1 MTAILG
7 ISAYYH
13 DSAAALLVDGQIVAA
28 AQEERFSRQKHD
40 ARFPNH
46 AIHYCMSQA
55 GLGYEELDHVTFYE
69 KPFRKFERLLE
80 TYLAVAPSGW
90 SSFARAM
97 PVWLKQKLRL
107 SREIQRQLDR
117 QFNGRILFPEHH
129 ESHAASA
136 FFPSPFEHAA
146 ILTADGVGEWATTT
160 MGRGDGNR
168 IELLQ
173 QLEFP
178 HSLGLLYSAF
188 TTYCG
193 FRVNSGEAKLM
204 GLAPYGEPRY
214 AEHIRDK
221 LIDLRTDG
229 SFRLNLDYFRFHRGL
244 TMTSRRFHQLFEGP
258 PRTPESRIPQRT
270 KDLAASIQVVTEE
283 ILLRMACHLHQLTG
297 LSNLCVAGGLG
308 LNCVAN
314 GKIQRESPF
323 QNIWV
328 QPAAGDAGGAL
339 GAALFT
345 WYQLRDQPRTP
356 LDQATP
362 YTGPEYSPQ
371 QVTAAIEQSGLAES
385 PHIESFVFQ
394 DRAALC
400 EQVCDLLA
408 RQSVVGWFQGRMEFG
423 PRALGNRSL
432 LADPRCPDMQER
444 INREI
449 KFRESFR
456 PFAPVVL
463 ARSADRFFDVPA
475 RYQSPFMLLAEQVKA
490 AGSNVDPEPRETE
503 DVLPLPAI
511 THVDHSA
518 RLQTVTAQQ
527 NAPLAQLLETMDEK
541 TGCPV
546 LLNTSLN
553 VRGKPIAC
561 SPADALDLFATTALD
576 AIVLENCLLVKS
588 DKGSVA
594 TQPAPTAGP
603 LVPAIEPPSWKR
615 SKLPVAG
622 AVGGLATYLLW
633 GSLAGAI
640 TILLISLLLWGAV
653 IIAPRRVA
661 PLSAALDRGLR
672 FTAMWFTIVLL
683 ALVYFLVLT
692 PYALLLRRLGHR
704 GLETRFDQEAA
715 SYWKPQRSA
724 RSKRDYF
731 RQF

>member
-40 ARFPNH
+40 ARFPNQ

-55 GLGYEELDHVTFYE
+55 SLGYEELDHVAFYE

-97 PVWLKQKLRL
+97 PVWLKQKLHL
-107 SREIQRQLDR
+107 SRAMQRQMDN
-117 QFNGRILFPEHH
+117 QFGGRIIFPEHH
-129 ESHAASA
+129 EAHAASA
-136 FFPSPFEHAA
+136 FFPSPFQQAA

-204 GLAPYGEPRY
+204 GLAPYGKPRY

-221 LIDLRTDG
+221 LIDIRKDG

-244 TMTSRRFHQLFEGP
+244 TMTSRRFHRLFGGP
-258 PRTPESRIPQRT
+258 PRTPESKIPQRT

-283 ILLRMACHLHQLTG
+283 ILLRMACHLHQITG

-314 GKIQRESPF
+314 GKIRRESPF

-345 WYQLRDQPRTP
+345 WHQLRNKPRKPTTDQTV
-356 LDQATP
+356 
-362 YTGPEYSPQ
+362 YTGPQYSQ
-371 QVTAAIEQSGLAES
+371 QEVATAIQQSGLEES
-385 PHIESFVFQ
+385 PNIELTQFEDQAS
-394 DRAALC
+394 LC
-400 EQVCDLLA
+400 EQVGDLLA
-408 RQSVVGWFQGRMEFG
+408 SQKVIGWFQGRMEFG
-423 PRALGNRSL
+423 PRALGNRSM
-432 LADPRCPDMQER
+432 LADPCCPKMQQR
-444 INREI
+444 INEQI

-456 PFAPVVL
+456 PFAPAVL
-463 ARSADRFFDVPA
+463 AREADRFFEVPA
-475 RYQSPFMLLAEQVKA
+475 DFQSPFMLLAENVKTDA
-490 AGSNVDPEPRETE
+490 IPTSGREDITFA
-503 DVLPLPAI
+503 LPAI
-511 THVDHSA
+511 THVDQSA
-518 RLQTVTAQQ
+518 RVQTVTAQQ
-527 NAPLAQLLETMDEK
+527 NGPLATLLETMEEK

-553 VRGKPIAC
+553 VRGQPIAC
-561 SPADALDLFATTALD
+561 SPTDALGVFTTTAMD

-588 DKGSVA
+588 APDVYKTRLASA
-594 TQPAPTAGP
+594 NQPVSSAQTKPIK
-603 LVPAIEPPSWKR
+603 LY
-615 SKLPVAG
+615 KLPLAG
-622 AVGGLATYLLW
+622 FVGGLISYALW
-633 GSLAGAI
+633 GSLVWPL
-640 TILLISLLLWGAV
+640 TLFSVSLLLWTIGKIYPSAL
-653 IIAPRRVA
+653 APW
-661 PLSAALDRGLR
+661 SRGLHR
-672 FTAMWFTIVLL
+672 VLRSTAKWSTMGLL
-683 ALVYFLVLT
+683 ALVFFLILT
-692 PYALLLRRLGHR
+692 PYALVLRRLGHR
-704 GLETRFDQEAA
+704 GLPSDVQPPSG
-715 SYWKPQRSA
+715 SYWNPHTPA